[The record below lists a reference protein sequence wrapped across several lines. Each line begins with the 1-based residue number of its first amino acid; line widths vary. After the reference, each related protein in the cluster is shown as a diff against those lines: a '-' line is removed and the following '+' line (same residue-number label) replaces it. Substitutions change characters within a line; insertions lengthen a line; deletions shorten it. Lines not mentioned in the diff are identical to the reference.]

1 MIVLKKNEGFF
12 SRGERS
18 QREVV
23 YEMLFFDQGNQTH
36 EKFVEK
42 SVQTN
47 QTRLQV
53 IKKFNAQNGF
63 LFLNQ
68 GQLGGLEIM

>member
-1 MIVLKKNEGFF
+1 
-12 SRGERS
+12 
-18 QREVV
+18 V

-53 IKKFNAQNGF
+53 IKKFNTQNGF